1 MCLKTHRLFASLGF
15 VLFCF
20 VFLPSEAM
28 MGEKKE
34 KKKTWAVL
42 QEHILV
48 IKLWTDAI
56 HGMSYFI
63 I

>member
-1 MCLKTHRLFASLGF
+1 
-15 VLFCF
+15 
-20 VFLPSEAM
+20 
-28 MGEKKE
+28 MGK

-48 IKLWTDAI
+48 IKLYTGAI
-56 HGMSYFI
+56 YGMSYFI

>member
-48 IKLWTDAI
+48 IKL
-56 HGMSYFI
+56 
-63 I
+63 